1 MNATRTLLA
10 VLAASACVAAQADE
24 LSVIS
29 FGGANKEA
37 QIKAYYE
44 PFSKIFDSIHVKRS
58 GLDIELDPN
67 QVKNGIL
74 TVEFSHD
81 TGKLNYKIQR

>member
-10 VLAASACVAAQADE
+10 VLAASTCVAAQADE

-44 PFSKIFDSIHVKRS
+44 PFLSLIH
-58 GLDIELDPN
+58 I
-67 QVKNGIL
+67 
-74 TVEFSHD
+74 
-81 TGKLNYKIQR
+81 

>member
-10 VLAASACVAAQADE
+10 VLAASACVAAQANE

-37 QIKAYYE
+37 QIKA
-44 PFSKIFDSIHVKRS
+44 
-58 GLDIELDPN
+58 
-67 QVKNGIL
+67 
-74 TVEFSHD
+74 
-81 TGKLNYKIQR
+81 